1 MTVTLTPKDIIDS
14 SKHFNGDIFDIVI
27 EDMVDNSAKKKAIYD
42 TTWIPIVFKKIII
55 DSKGGISIK
64 KMQIKK
70 LCFEMVLTA
79 SRAMTP
85 PQDEGAK
92 PKNMLLMFKKMTLD
106 EIRSGDYVP
115 KQRNTEEETARE
127 IKQIEEYTEELF
139 NKTSEF
145 VDALDAIAEGHDK
158 LCERIKET
166 YISNPNIYTFNMG
179 KEPSWIKRDKKGAII
194 GYEPIIRSI
203 KQSNR
208 KDSKNKNNLI
218 PIDVPLFRLKLPV
231 NVNNGKLQL
240 TWKNNNSNVEE
251 VKPYVYDAR
260 KTIIDVRNNVTTLVT
275 AKYKTN
281 GRLHDIDIDNAA
293 EFITYKSIVSGHIE
307 FPKLVISKQGFT
319 IVNSI
324 KQLVVKRHRSKTSS
338 DINLTQSSLIK
349 MKGNGSDSEDNADE
363 TTEDVLA
370 KTNAVAPK
378 DDKEPA
384 TKKKDVQLENTKS
397 EKIKS
402 NGKHKLA
409 SESESESSSD
419 SDASEDEN
427 VNLD

>member
-1 MTVTLTPKDIIDS
+1 
-14 SKHFNGDIFDIVI
+14 
-27 EDMVDNSAKKKAIYD
+27 
-42 TTWIPIVFKKIII
+42 
-55 DSKGGISIK
+55 
-64 KMQIKK
+64 
-70 LCFEMVLTA
+70 
-79 SRAMTP
+79 
-85 PQDEGAK
+85 
-92 PKNMLLMFKKMTLD
+92 
-106 EIRSGDYVP
+106 
-115 KQRNTEEETARE
+115 
-127 IKQIEEYTEELF
+127 
-139 NKTSEF
+139 
-145 VDALDAIAEGHDK
+145 
-158 LCERIKET
+158 
-166 YISNPNIYTFNMG
+166 
-179 KEPSWIKRDKKGAII
+179 
-194 GYEPIIRSI
+194 
-203 KQSNR
+203 
-208 KDSKNKNNLI
+208 
-218 PIDVPLFRLKLPV
+218 
-231 NVNNGKLQL
+231 
-240 TWKNNNSNVEE
+240 
-251 VKPYVYDAR
+251 
-260 KTIIDVRNNVTTLVT
+260 
-275 AKYKTN
+275 
-281 GRLHDIDIDNAA
+281 
-293 EFITYKSIVSGHIE
+293 VSGHIE